1 MCHCFLS
8 LPEALLATH
17 RTHTDGQML
26 LRDWV
31 SFSPEMPSSN
41 ECVETER
48 VSNNVE
54 ARAMAS
60 KRSELGF
67 AMLVFGLFAVA
78 RDSVSYFCS

>member
-1 MCHCFLS
+1 
-8 LPEALLATH
+8 
-17 RTHTDGQML
+17 ML

-78 RDSVSYFCS
+78 RDSVSYFCSWIYDDFLRRRGHRAREGMLGT